1 MAYFELIGVG
11 MSYDGGQSIEW
22 LSVLVRNLN
31 LVI

>member
-1 MAYFELIGVG
+1 MACLELIGVG
-11 MSYDGGQSIEW
+11 ISYDGGQSIEW

>member
-1 MAYFELIGVG
+1 MLLGVG
-11 MSYDGGQSIEW
+11 ISYDGGQSIEW